1 MTARRTLLVVDDDAT
16 IRRVL
21 QLSLERAGFRVL
33 AAEHGAAALA
43 VLDAQESPVDL
54 VLTDVVMP
62 EMDGVSLAERVL
74 ARPGA
79 PRLMF
84 MSGYIHDPEK
94 LDRVLGRPAPFI
106 QKPFDVDELA
116 ERIRADLEKG

>member
-1 MTARRTLLVVDDDAT
+1 VSAGRTLLVVDDDAT

-21 QLSLERAGFRVL
+21 QLSLGRAGFRVL
-33 AAEHGAAALA
+33 SAENGVAALA
-43 VLDAQESPVDL
+43 LLDAETSPVDL
-54 VLTDVVMP
+54 ILTDVVMP
-62 EMDGVSLAERVL
+62 EMDGVTLAEHVL
-74 ARPGA
+74 ARTRA

-106 QKPFDVDELA
+106 QKPFDVDDLA
-116 ERIRADLEKG
+116 ERIRSDLGVA